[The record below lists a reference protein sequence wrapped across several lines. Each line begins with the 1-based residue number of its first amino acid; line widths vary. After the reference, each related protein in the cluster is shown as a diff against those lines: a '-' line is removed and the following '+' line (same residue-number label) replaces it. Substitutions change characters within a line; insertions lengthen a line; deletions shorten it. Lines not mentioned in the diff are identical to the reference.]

1 MEDQKDTD
9 AVTKGATKAAAKAA
23 TKGATEAVETSAPSA
38 EPKGAKTGILE
49 KIKAAPKRTK
59 LIAAGVAAVVVVSG
73 GVASYA
79 ALQTPD
85 AVVAQAIVS
94 LVTTQNPSYELDLG
108 GNASGLDGTIKLF
121 TYSSDHGTALELKVN
136 GKVVGQDAAATLNVV
151 EDKNGDTYLNL
162 ADFSSLAKLITELG
176 YLPAPAVDALTTE
189 LTGTWVKIS
198 AADLGQQAS
207 ALGSVGT
214 CLTPAQA
221 NQIGADLQSN
231 LRNNFFVTVKK
242 ELPKQ
247 DGNRVFLLTLSAD
260 KLRSFLTS
268 FKATKGFT
276 ALQKCEPG
284 LEISDAS
291 IKDIT
296 QAQIDKAFASA
307 GVTIKL
313 SATGDNK
320 FAKLDFNV
328 KDSSTGQTI
337 NLTLKANG
345 SHPEK
350 VVIPT
355 KSISFQQLVTTL
367 YASILGGLTS

>member
-1 MEDQKDTD
+1 MEDQKDT
-9 AVTKGATKAAAKAA
+9 AAA
-23 TKGATEAVETSAPSA
+23 TESAETSNASEEPSL
-38 EPKGAKTGILE
+38 AKTGILD

-94 LVTTQNPSYELDLG
+94 LVTTQNPSYEVDLG
-108 GNASGLDGTIKLF
+108 GSASGLDGTIKLF
-121 TYSSDHGTALELKVN
+121 TYSSDKGTALELKVN

-151 EDKNGDTYLNL
+151 EAKNGDTYLNL
-162 ADFSSLAKLITELG
+162 ADFSSLATLLTELG
-176 YLPAPAVDALTTE
+176 YLPPQTVQALSAE

-198 AADLGQQAS
+198 AADLGQQAT
-207 ALGSVGT
+207 ALGAVGD
-214 CLTPAQA
+214 CLTPTQA
-221 NQIGADLQSN
+221 TQIGSDVQNN

-247 DGNRVFLLTLSAD
+247 DGNRVFLLTLNAE
-260 KLRSFLTS
+260 KLRSFLTQ
-268 FKATKGFT
+268 FKASKGFT

-284 LEISDAS
+284 LDITDAS
-291 IKDIT
+291 IKDIN
-296 QAQIDKAFASA
+296 QAQIDKAIAAA
-307 GVTIKL
+307 GLSIKL
-313 SATGDNK
+313 AATGDNK
-320 FAKLDFNV
+320 FASLDFNI
-328 KDSSTGQTI
+328 KDASTGQVV

-355 KSISFQQLVTTL
+355 KSISFQELVTSL
-367 YASILGGLTS
+367 YASLLGGAIN